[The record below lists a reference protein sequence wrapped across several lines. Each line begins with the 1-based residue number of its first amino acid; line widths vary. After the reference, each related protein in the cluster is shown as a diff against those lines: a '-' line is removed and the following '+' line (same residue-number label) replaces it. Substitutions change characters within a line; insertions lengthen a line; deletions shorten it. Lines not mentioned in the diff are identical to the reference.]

1 MVDKLAPSASPP
13 RLLDQVRYRVR
24 TLHYSLRTETA
35 YVDWIKRFILFH
47 GKRHPSEMGVME
59 VEAFL
64 SHLAVERKV
73 SASTQNQAL
82 AALLFLYREV
92 LGQELDWLQDVTRAK
107 KPQRL
112 PTVLSREEVAA
123 VLARVS
129 GVTGLVAR
137 LLYGTGMRLM
147 EGVRLRVKDVDLQ
160 RREVVVREGK
170 GGKDRVTMLPEVL
183 VDPMRRQ
190 LAERKALF
198 LADQTARRVDVWLPD
213 ALAVKFPNAARE
225 WGWQYVFAAKG
236 LSVDPRSGAVRRHHL
251 LARDV
256 QVARDSGRVGL
267 VEVGEDVGGLEH
279 LDAGVGID
287 QVGHLHAAGALEQ
300 EFAVAG
306 GVDGRVQ

>member
-35 YVDWIKRFILFH
+35 YVDWIKRFILFR
-47 GKRHPSEMGVME
+47 GKRHPSEMDVVEM
-59 VEAFL
+59 EAFL
-64 SHLAVERKV
+64 SHLAVGRKV

-123 VLARVS
+123 VLARMS

-147 EGVRLRVKDVDLQ
+147 EGVRLRVKDVVLN
-160 RREVVVREGK
+160 R
-170 GGKDRVTMLPEVL
+170 GGR
-183 VDPMRRQ
+183 
-190 LAERKALF
+190 
-198 LADQTARRVDVWLPD
+198 
-213 ALAVKFPNAARE
+213 
-225 WGWQYVFAAKG
+225 
-236 LSVDPRSGAVRRHHL
+236 AVRSPL
-251 LARDV
+251 DGF
-256 QVARDSGRVGL
+256 SS
-267 VEVGEDVGGLEH
+267 LE
-279 LDAGVGID
+279 
-287 QVGHLHAAGALEQ
+287 
-300 EFAVAG
+300 
-306 GVDGRVQ
+306 R